1 MVRDESIANRRGK
14 PFLEFFALAL
24 KEDYRFPTSE
34 IFVLLFT
41 LGTFVF
47 SGLGSMTLYS
57 RVTSETA
64 YTLTSSALS
73 VLLFVFILLILKNI
87 AYGLGSDIEKG
98 IVQTYFSYPL
108 KRRSILSA
116 KLLSALCVSVALF
129 LGAQILS
136 LYILAPDVV
145 APYFGTVLLTYA
157 ASLCYPLLIAGVVLL
172 VTLVLRRGGLALIMG
187 IVLYFVLEI
196 VQGLASFVSSAT
208 GSALSLQVTS
218 VFSPSFALARYFEFY
233 GQTVVQVWV
242 PSLAEVVAYVGAG
255 YAIVV
260 SVFLFSY
267 FYISRRMSL

>member
-1 MVRDESIANRRGK
+1 VDERGR
-14 PFLEFFALAL
+14 PFLEVFALAL

-47 SGLGSMTLYS
+47 SGFWSMMFYS
-57 RVTSETA
+57 GVTSETA

-73 VLLFVFILLILKNI
+73 VLLFVFILLIFKNI

-116 KLLSALCVSVALF
+116 KLLSALGVSIALF

-145 APYFGTVLLTYA
+145 APHFGTVLLTYA
-157 ASLCYPLLIAGVVLL
+157 ANLSYPLLIAGVILL
-172 VTLVLRRGGLALIMG
+172 VTLVLRRGSLALFMG
-187 IVLYFVLEI
+187 IILYFVLEI
-196 VQGLASFVSSAT
+196 IQSLASFVSSAT
-208 GSALSLQVTS
+208 GSALSLQVMS
-218 VFSPSFALARYFEFY
+218 VFSPNFALARYFQFY
-233 GQTVVQVWV
+233 GQTGIKVWV
-242 PSLAEVVAYVGAG
+242 PTLAQVIAYVGAG

-260 SVFLFSY
+260 FVFLLSY
-267 FYISRRMSL
+267 FYFSRRMSL